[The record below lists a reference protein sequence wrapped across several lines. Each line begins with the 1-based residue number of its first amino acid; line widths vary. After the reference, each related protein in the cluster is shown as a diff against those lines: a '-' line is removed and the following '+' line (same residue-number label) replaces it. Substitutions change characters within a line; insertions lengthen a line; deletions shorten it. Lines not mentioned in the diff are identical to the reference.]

1 MNFVNQIFCLFS
13 IYNLCRQRTNPS

>member
-1 MNFVNQIFCLFS
+1 MHFVNQIFCLFS